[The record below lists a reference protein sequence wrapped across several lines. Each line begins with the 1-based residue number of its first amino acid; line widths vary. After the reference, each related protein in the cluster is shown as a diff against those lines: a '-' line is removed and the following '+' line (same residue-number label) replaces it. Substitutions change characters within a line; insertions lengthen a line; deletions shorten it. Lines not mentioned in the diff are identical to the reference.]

1 MPNEIASPF
10 TDAGETAMAELLG
23 NEVLPSSF
31 VKFRLV
37 SSSFV
42 TLHGRGRDRHG

>member
-31 VKFRLV
+31 VKFRQV

-42 TLHGRGRDRHG
+42 